1 MADQKLSW
9 SCSHRLI
16 FFSNIYFMDS
26 KKWNDWNLKKNF
38 IHDPISTAHRNMLHF
53 FFQQLHV
60 ATGSSWLGLYLIWWM
75 YLPTC
80 IRRIEILT
88 NVNKTR
94 RAQLKRLLTTYW
106 WHDWG
111 LNRFS
116 RASTQRV
123 RVLESGGAST
133 SPSSSP
139 LADSSMSC
147 AVYGGRLV
155 TNTEKPRTHSP
166 SCSVCSRWATLNTNN
181 TQTNSF
187 YITHR
192 PSQIPYMECSFFL
205 PIFFTSFSSFF
216 IQYWTFGDWF
226 TDIEIHFLSIRLG
239 QIGKCDIKMKWLNT
253 LGSNSGQ
260 TYGPELTENGL
271 SLTLKVLLGF
281 PPPPKKNKF
290 SVTLLHLMC

>member
-1 MADQKLSW
+1 
-9 SCSHRLI
+9 
-16 FFSNIYFMDS
+16 
-26 KKWNDWNLKKNF
+26 
-38 IHDPISTAHRNMLHF
+38 MLHF

-155 TNTEKPRTHSP
+155 TNTEKLRTHSP

-181 TQTNSF
+181 TQTTHFTLLIDLLKYLIWSVLFSF
-187 YITHR
+187 
-192 PSQIPYMECSFFL
+192 PSFL
-205 PIFFTSFSSFF
+205 HLSLPSSYSTERLVTGLLILKF
-216 IQYWTFGDWF
+216 ISSVFGWV
-226 TDIEIHFLSIRLG
+226 RLG
-239 QIGKCDIKMKWLNT
+239 NAI
-253 LGSNSGQ
+253 
-260 TYGPELTENGL
+260 
-271 SLTLKVLLGF
+271 
-281 PPPPKKNKF
+281 
-290 SVTLLHLMC
+290 